1 VISRARARARSVTTA
16 LSLSPPQAIVSDIAV
31 RRGIVN
37 IAVSGGSVVQLLGAA
52 LRVAFENRVNLQ
64 TEKWRV
70 WCVTSG
76 GGGGGGGAPALPRR
90 ATPAPLP
97 PCLRACVPACLRACL
112 RPARAGTSTSAWC
125 RTATR
130 RATTAR

>member
-1 VISRARARARSVTTA
+1 MYPARARAFGYPARCPSP
-16 LSLSPPQAIVSDIAV
+16 SPPQAIVSDIAV

-76 GGGGGGGAPALPRR
+76 GGGGGGAPALPRH

-97 PCLRACVPACLRACL
+97 RACLPACLPACL
-112 RPARAGTSTSAWC
+112 LASALPAQVR
-125 RTATR
+125 R
-130 RATTAR
+130 RAHGAAQRRGEQPPRDD